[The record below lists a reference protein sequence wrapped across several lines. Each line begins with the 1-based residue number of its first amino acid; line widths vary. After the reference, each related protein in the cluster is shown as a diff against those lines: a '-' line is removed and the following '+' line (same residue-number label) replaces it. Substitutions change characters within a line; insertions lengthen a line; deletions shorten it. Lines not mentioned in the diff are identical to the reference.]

1 MFLIIC
7 AEMEEAKHIKCD
19 KATILVTGAGVSNIL
34 KTPRLTYDPK
44 DIVINVGYAGS
55 TVYEKGTVASVK
67 SVQKLSQSIVKEPLI
82 GLEPLYIEGVDC
94 YTADDFIKQSDKELP
109 LVDMELYYLRILY
122 PQIQSLKIV
131 SDNLNYKD
139 YQKADFKE
147 SWAMVNKCLEMAVQ
161 YGR

>member
-7 AEMEEAKHIKCD
+7 AENKEARNIRCNN
-19 KATILVTGAGVSNIL
+19 AVILVTGAGVSNIL

-67 SVQKLSQSIVKEPLI
+67 SVQKLTQSIINEPVL
-82 GLEPLYIEGVDC
+82 GLETLYLEGVDC
-94 YTADDFIKQSDKELP
+94 HTADDFVKHSDKELP
-109 LVDMELYYLRILY
+109 LVDMELYYLRLLY

-147 SWAMVNKCLEMAVQ
+147 SWAIVNKYLEMAVQ
-161 YGR
+161 NGR

>member
-1 MFLIIC
+1 MKALKNDFV
-7 AEMEEAKHIKCD
+7 KH
-19 KATILVTGAGVSNIL
+19 
-34 KTPRLTYDPK
+34 
-44 DIVINVGYAGS
+44 
-55 TVYEKGTVASVK
+55 
-67 SVQKLSQSIVKEPLI
+67 
-82 GLEPLYIEGVDC
+82 
-94 YTADDFIKQSDKELP
+94 SDKELP

>member
-7 AEMEEAKHIKCD
+7 AEMEEAKNIKCD

-34 KTPRLTYDPK
+34 KCPKLTYDPN

-55 TVYEKGTVASVK
+55 NVYPRGIVASVK
-67 SVQKLSQSIVKEPLI
+67 SVQKLTQSIVNEPIL
-82 GLEPLYIEGVDC
+82 GLEPLYIEGVAC
-94 YTADDFIKQSDKELP
+94 HTTDDFVKHADKELP
-109 LVDMELYYLRILY
+109 LVDMELYYLRLLY

-131 SDNLNYKD
+131 SDNFDYNDYK
-139 YQKADFKE
+139 KANFKK
-147 SWAMVNKCLEMAVQ
+147 SWDMVNECLNKAVQ